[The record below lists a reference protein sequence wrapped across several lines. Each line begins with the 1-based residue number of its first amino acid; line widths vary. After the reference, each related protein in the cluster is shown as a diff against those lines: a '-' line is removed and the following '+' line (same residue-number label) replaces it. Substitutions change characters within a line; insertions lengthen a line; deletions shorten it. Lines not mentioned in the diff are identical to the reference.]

1 MKILNEL
8 PDTLQNGLYIL
19 LGKRQSGK
27 TMKVI
32 NFCNINNFNNIV
44 FTKYY
49 LYMERYKGKIR
60 NAQFRSTESDIT
72 EYRDVLNNLF
82 IFEDIDAYNHFL
94 NHEYNAEQCYQ
105 DLLHISQNNIIIM
118 TISSFDQF
126 RNNLVEKLYRTI
138 SKEYPE
144 ELL

>member
-19 LGKRQSGK
+19 LRKRQSGK
-27 TMKVI
+27 TTKVI
-32 NFCNINNFNNIV
+32 NFCNINNFNNKV

-49 LYMERYKGKIR
+49 EYMERYKGKIR
-60 NAQFRSTESDIT
+60 NAEFHSTEANIT
-72 EYRDVLNNLF
+72 AYRTTVNNLF
-82 IFEDIDAYNHFL
+82 IFEDFDVFNHKYNVEHFY
-94 NHEYNAEQCYQ
+94 E
-105 DLLHISQNNIIIM
+105 DLLYISQNNVIII
-118 TISSFDQF
+118 TISSFDQYC
-126 RNNLVEKLYRTI
+126 NNLVEKLYRTI